1 MTILLNI
8 GLNTPSGDPVASLG
22 MERIYEAGKL
32 LETFRKRVALH
43 VSDTEETLVV
53 ECESEFGMRQNVEK
67 LCELL
72 DQDCI
77 AVMCGSKERGWL
89 IGPRAHEWGEFDPT
103 KFLLLDGSRA
113 A

>member
-32 LETFRKRVALH
+32 LETFRKSVALH

-53 ECESEFGMRQNVEK
+53 ECDDFDLVDEMIE
-67 LCELL
+67 LCRLL

-77 AVMCGSKERGWL
+77 ALHDTETGKGFLV
-89 IGPRAHEWGEFDPT
+89 GPRAHEWGEFDPT